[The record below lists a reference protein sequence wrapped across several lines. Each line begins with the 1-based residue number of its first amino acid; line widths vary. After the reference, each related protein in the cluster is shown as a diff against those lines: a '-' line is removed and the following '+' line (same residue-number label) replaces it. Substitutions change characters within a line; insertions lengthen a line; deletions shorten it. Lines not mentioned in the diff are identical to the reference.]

1 MSNKQFIQDL
11 KSELF
16 EQKVKSD
23 CNCPHCGGE
32 LFYFLQGFVV
42 KGEFPEIAR
51 VIVSCEKCKVQV
63 TNNNL
68 RKFC

>member
-23 CNCPHCGGE
+23 CSAHLVEAN
-32 LFYFLQGFVV
+32 YF
-42 KGEFPEIAR
+42 I
-51 VIVSCEKCKVQV
+51 SCKV
-63 TNNNL
+63 L
-68 RKFC
+68 L